1 MPMDGVMLGFV
12 ARELQDKLAEGRIDK
27 IIQPERD
34 EIHLL
39 IRAQGKNHRL
49 VMSASASSARVHLTQ
64 ESPAAP
70 MDPPMFC
77 MLLRKYLGGGRI
89 REFRQIDGD
98 RILEMDVTSLSELGD
113 PVVRTLVVEL
123 MGRYSNIILLTQ
135 GRTVIDAA
143 RHVNETLSRVRQIEP
158 GLPYERPSLQGK
170 IAPEQLTPAILR
182 DRLAEMECGLARAI
196 SKVISGF
203 SIQAAEEAVCALQL
217 NPEFAPASYDLT
229 QVAEALCQY
238 VRDLP
243 GRGPAIVLFSEN
255 GSPKD
260 LYPFPQQHLE
270 GMPYTACG
278 SPSEAL
284 ELFYR
289 ERNLHERLQQHISG
303 ISRIIRNNI
312 ERCEKKIAIQEDALR
327 NAEKMDEYKKRGELI
342 QGNLYLI
349 EKGAKSAT
357 VPDYYSEDCAPIEI
371 PLDESLSPAQ
381 NAQRY
386 FKLYQKARGAKRL
399 ASEQKQK
406 AEDELLWLY
415 QMEDDLRKCSDLRG
429 VEELRE
435 MLTTSGY
442 IRRKENKGNKRKEV
456 PSQPMR
462 FLSCDGIE
470 MEVGKNSIQNEA
482 LTMHASGNET
492 WLHAQKMPGSHVIV
506 HSEQVPETT
515 IAEAAMLAAYYS
527 KGVHSSGV
535 PVDITLRRY
544 IKKPG
549 GTPPGFVIYT
559 HQRTVYVT
567 PDETAVKKITC
578 LIP

>member
-1 MPMDGVMLGFV
+1 MPMDGILLGFV
-12 ARELQDKLAEGRIDK
+12 ARELQAKLTEGRIDK

-49 VMSASASSARVHLTQ
+49 IMSASANSARVHLTQ
-64 ESPAAP
+64 ESQTAP

-113 PVVRTLVVEL
+113 PVVRTLVIEI
-123 MGRYSNIILLTQ
+123 MGRYSNIILLTER
-135 GRTVIDAA
+135 RTVIDSA

-158 GLPYERPSLQGK
+158 GLPYEQPSLQGK
-170 IAPEQLTPAILR
+170 IPPDVLSPSVLQ
-182 DRLAEMECGLARAI
+182 DRLANMDCGLARAI
-196 SKVISGF
+196 SKVIAGF
-203 SIQAAEEAVCALQL
+203 SIQAAEEAVCVLHL
-217 NPEFAPASYDLT
+217 NPELSPSSYDLGKLS
-229 QVAEALCQY
+229 EDLCKY

-243 GRGPAIVLFSEN
+243 SRGPSVVLFSES
-255 GSPKD
+255 GTPKD
-260 LYPFPQQHLE
+260 IYPFPQKHLD
-270 GMPYTACG
+270 GQPFKSCQ

-303 ISRIIRNNI
+303 ITHVIRNNI

-327 NAEKMDEYKKRGELI
+327 NAEQMDEYKKRGELI

-349 EKGAKSAT
+349 EKGTSVAT
-357 VPDYYSEDCAPIEI
+357 VPDYYSENCDPIQI

-406 AEDELLWLY
+406 AENELLWLY

-435 MLTTSGY
+435 MLVTSGY
-442 IRRKENKGNKRKEV
+442 IRRNENKGNKRKES

-462 FLSCDGIE
+462 FLSSDGIE
-470 MEVGKNSIQNEA
+470 IEVGKNSIQNES
-482 LTMHASGNET
+482 LTMHADGNEL

-506 HSEQVPETT
+506 HAAQVPDST
-515 IAEAAMLAAYYS
+515 ISEAAMLAAYYS

-559 HQRTVYVT
+559 HQRTVYIT
-567 PDETAVKKITC
+567 PDEQSVRKITC
-578 LIP
+578 ITS

>member
-12 ARELQDKLAEGRIDK
+12 ARELQDKLTDGRIDK

-64 ESPAAP
+64 ESVIAP

-89 REFRQIDGD
+89 REVRQIDGD
-98 RILEMDVTSLSELGD
+98 RILEMDITSLSELGD
-113 PVVRTLVVEL
+113 SVIRTLVIEI

-143 RHVNETLSRVRQIEP
+143 RHVNETLSRVRQVEP

-170 IAPEQLTPAILR
+170 IPPGALTPATLQE
-182 DRLAEMECGLARAI
+182 RLAGMDCGLARAI
-196 SKVISGF
+196 SRIIAGF
-203 SIQAAEEAVCALQL
+203 SIQAAEEAVCVLHL
-217 NPEFAPASYDLT
+217 NPELTPDCYDLT
-229 QVAEALCQY
+229 RLSEDLCQY

-243 GRGPAIVLFSEN
+243 GRGPSVVLFSES

-270 GMPYTACG
+270 GQPFRSCM

-284 ELFYR
+284 DLFYR

-303 ISRIIRNNI
+303 ISHVIRNNI
-312 ERCEKKIAIQEDALR
+312 ERCEKKIAIQEDALL
-327 NAEKMDEYKKRGELI
+327 NAERMDEYKKRGELI
-342 QGNLYLI
+342 QGNLHLI
-349 EKGAKSAT
+349 EKGAKTAT
-357 VPDYYSEDCAPIEI
+357 VPDYYSEDCAPIQI

-406 AEDELLWLY
+406 TENELLWLY

-429 VEELRE
+429 IEELRE
-435 MLTTSGY
+435 MLITSGY
-442 IRRKENKGNKRKEV
+442 IRRKENKGNKRRES

-462 FLSCDGIE
+462 FLSGDGIE
-470 MEVGKNSIQNEA
+470 IEVGKNSMQNEA
-482 LTMHASGNET
+482 LTMHAAGYET
-492 WLHAQKMPGSHVIV
+492 WLHAQKMPGSHVII
-506 HSEQVPETT
+506 HAEQVPDTT
-515 IAEAAMLAAYYS
+515 LSEAAMLAAYYS
-527 KGVHSSGV
+527 KGVHSASV
-535 PVDITLRRY
+535 PIDITLRRY

-567 PDETAVKKITC
+567 PDEQAVRKITC
-578 LIP
+578 LAP